1 MIRVVIADDHQIVH
15 KGIQALLQGADDI
28 QVIGTAVDGDEA
40 IELVKRLS
48 PDVLLMDLAMPR
60 VNGMQV
66 LEQMR
71 SRKISVPVVVFSV
84 RGDES
89 RVRHALRLGARG
101 YVLKRSVP
109 DEIVAAIRAVSQGGA
124 YLSPTISESVVSSLD
139 TASPF
144 EQLTPREREVLSLVA
159 EGLTSAQIAG
169 KLCISLK
176 TAVKHRANLMSKLD
190 VHDVAGLIREAA
202 KHGLIQFEE

>member
-15 KGIQALLQGADDI
+15 KGIQALLQGVDDI

-60 VNGMQV
+60 LNGMQA

-71 SRKISVPVVVFSV
+71 ARKISVPVVVFSV